1 MVNLGHCCPFR
12 DFTMSFPLISMQFK
26 KSVHICK
33 KKKLW
38 YSIFGLNFFYW
49 SSLCEFIIL
58 APLSSIVLIEL
69 TIVLLVPTVKLLL
82 WKDYIIG
89 YFNLLCFYLLLSIY
103 FSLSLLSVFVLTIL
117 YICPYN
123 YFSG

>member
-1 MVNLGHCCPFR
+1 
-12 DFTMSFPLISMQFK
+12 MSFPLISMQFK

-38 YSIFGLNFFYW
+38 YAIFGLNFFYW

-69 TIVLLVPTVKLLL
+69 TIVLFVPTVKLLL
-82 WKDYIIG
+82 RKDYIIS

-103 FSLSLLSVFVLTIL
+103 FSLSLLCVRTYHFVYMSI
-117 YICPYN
+117 
-123 YFSG
+123 